1 MVNILV
7 VEDNKKKREEIIE
20 VLSQFGEMLSIETVR
35 SVVSCIGKLA
45 KKRYEIVILD
55 IQFPTFDDSTEIDPE
70 AGKKITEE
78 INRGKVIQRP
88 SRIIFLSAYKE
99 NYSEELVHG
108 SGTTISYSQESEE
121 WKKTLINEV
130 QKVVDGEL
138 KNYRCYEYD
147 VAFVTTTPIEHEM
160 LKKLADNWEEHH
172 YPGDSVHFQKAI
184 WERNGE
190 KYKVISCK
198 LNQMGMSAAATM
210 TTKLIYEFT
219 PKYIVMTGILGG
231 VEKEL
236 SLGDIVVATKV
247 WDYCSGKYDV
257 SEKEVKSEEE
267 VWKCFSPTANSLE
280 ADAHVIN
287 MEATDYT
294 EVLNKI
300 HCDFFPPQVSIPPKA
315 FWGSVACGSSVIKN
329 NSLIQNQVIDKDR
342 KTLGID
348 MESYGLFYAVKNA
361 IVPVPKA
368 LCVKS
373 VSDFADMGKSDEY
386 QKYAATTS
394 SQFAKELVLR
404 LLEKEKCE

>member
-1 MVNILV
+1 M
-7 VEDNKKKREEIIE
+7 
-20 VLSQFGEMLSIETVR
+20 
-35 SVVSCIGKLA
+35 
-45 KKRYEIVILD
+45 ILD
-55 IQFPTFDDSTEIDPE
+55 IQLPTFDNNIEIDPE
-70 AGKKITEE
+70 AGKKIVDE
-78 INRGKVIQRP
+78 INKGTLIQRP
-88 SRIIFLSAYKE
+88 ARIIFLSAYNE

-121 WKKTLINEV
+121 WKKTLTNEV

-138 KNYRCYEYD
+138 KNFRRNEYD
-147 VAFVTTTPIEHEM
+147 VAIITTTSIEHEM
-160 LKKLADNWEEHH
+160 VKKIADNWEDHH
-172 YPGDSVHFQKAI
+172 YHGDSTHFQKAI
-184 WERNGE
+184 WERNGK

-257 SEKEVKSEEE
+257 SEEEVKSEKDA
-267 VWKCFSPTANSLE
+267 WKCFSPTANSLE
-280 ADAHVIN
+280 ADAHLIN
-287 MEATDYT
+287 MEAADYT

-300 HCDFFPPQVSIPPKA
+300 HMNFFPSQVITPPKV

-361 IVPVPKA
+361 IAPVPKA

-373 VSDFADMGKSDEY
+373 VSDFADKSKGDEY

-404 LLEKEKCE
+404 LLENEKYE